1 MTDPTDIQEQE
12 YVAIIDQDEVTDE
25 VRDIAVKYDPLNRSG
40 REGFHVTDDGE
51 LHIDDDVVM
60 REHKLIEKKIP
71 NDAIRIVPLPAETG
85 QLVHQYG
92 DNGFRLYELPMPEDG
107 AVIGLLGRNGIGKS
121 TALRILSGEP
131 IPNFGRENDSN
142 WNRVIDSFR
151 GTTLQTHLER
161 LRDED
166 VTTATKRQRVE
177 ALEDEA
183 TVDETVRERLAAY
196 ANEANDSVDDSV
208 NGLVDE
214 LDLTPL
220 LDRLVADL
228 SGGERQRLEIATTL
242 ATDADLYLFD
252 EPSSFLDVE
261 RRLSVA
267 RTIRDRITEAGAAA
281 VVVEHD
287 LATLDLLAD
296 GIHVAYG
303 EPGEFGVVS
312 QRLGSREGINQF
324 LEGQLRQEN
333 VRIRDKSISFPGP
346 RERAVP
352 KKKAVLEY
360 PDLEVGF
367 EEFSLSVEGG
377 TVHEG
382 ESIGIV
388 GANALGKTTFA
399 KLLAGGIK
407 PDVGTVPD
415 YATVSYKP
423 QYLVPDGDETVQE
436 RFMQVTD
443 VRLQAFETQV
453 ARPFDLE
460 PLFDRPVSALSGGEL
475 QRVAV
480 ALCLA
485 READIYL
492 LDEPSAFLDV
502 DRRVAVADQIRRFAR
517 QRDRPLLVID
527 HDLFLI
533 NRVLDRLVVFDGE
546 SGTNGEATAPQPM
559 REGMNDFL
567 SSLGVTFR
575 RDEQTGRPRV
585 NKPGSQLDRKQKRN
599 GEYYYTV

>member
-1 MTDPTDIQEQE
+1 MTNPTDIQEQA
-12 YVAIIDQDEVTDE
+12 YVAVIDQDEVTDE
-25 VRDIAVKYDPLNRSG
+25 IRDIAVKYDPLNRSG

-121 TALRILSGEP
+121 TALRILAGET
-131 IPNFGRENDSN
+131 IPNFGHEDDPDWDRA
-142 WNRVIDSFR
+142 IDTFR

-161 LRDED
+161 LRSED
-166 VTTATKRQRVE
+166 VTTATKHQRVE
-177 ALEDEA
+177 APVDEA
-183 TVDETVRERLAAY
+183 TADETVRTRLAAY
-196 ANEANDSVDDSV
+196 SNGANSSRDRVND
-208 NGLVDE
+208 LVDE

-220 LDRLVADL
+220 LDRAIGDL
-228 SGGERQRLEIATTL
+228 SGGEHQRLAIATTL

-267 RTIRDRITEAGAAA
+267 QTIRDRITEAGAAA

-303 EPGEFGVVS
+303 EPGDFGVVA

-324 LEGQLRQEN
+324 LKGQLRQEN
-333 VRIRDKSISFPGP
+333 VRIRDKSITFPGP
-346 RERAVP
+346 RERSVP
-352 KKKAVLEY
+352 ETKAVLEY
-360 PDLEVGF
+360 PDLEVSF
-367 EEFSLSVEGG
+367 EEFSLTVEAGA
-377 TVHEG
+377 VHEG

-399 KLLAGGIK
+399 KLLAGGIE
-407 PDVGTVPD
+407 PDDGTVPD
-415 YATVSYKP
+415 HATVSYKP
-423 QYLVPDGDETVQE
+423 QYIVPDDETVRE
-436 RFMQVTD
+436 RFVRVTD
-443 VRLQAFETQV
+443 VSSQAFETRI
-453 ARPFDLE
+453 AKPFDLE
-460 PLFDRPVSALSGGEL
+460 TLFDRPLSELSGGEL

-502 DRRVAVADQIRRFAR
+502 DRRVAVADQLRRFAR

-533 NRVLDRLVVFDGE
+533 NRVSDRLVVFDGE
-546 SGTNGEATAPQPM
+546 SGTYGEATAPQPM

-567 SSLGVTFR
+567 SSLDVTFR

-599 GEYYYTV
+599 GEYYYTM

>member
-92 DNGFRLYELPMPEDG
+92 DNGFRLYELPIPEDG

-121 TALRILSGEP
+121 TALRILSGET

-142 WNRVIDSFR
+142 WNRAIDSFR

-177 ALEDEA
+177 TLEDEA

-196 ANEANDSVDDSV
+196 ASEANDSVDDSV

-220 LDRLVADL
+220 LDRSVADL

-267 RTIRDRITEAGAAA
+267 RTIRDRIMEAGAAA

-367 EEFSLSVEGG
+367 EEFSLSVESG

-399 KLLAGGIK
+399 KLLAGGIE

-423 QYLVPDGDETVQE
+423 QYLVPDGDETVRE

-443 VRLQAFETQV
+443 VRSQVFETQV
-453 ARPFDLE
+453 AKPFDLE
-460 PLFDRPVSALSGGEL
+460 TLFDRSLSALSGGEL

-533 NRVLDRLVVFDGE
+533 NRVSDRLVVFDGE

-575 RDEQTGRPRV
+575 RDERTGRPRV
-585 NKPGSQLDRKQKRN
+585 NKPDSQLDRKQKRN